1 MAVLKVAKS
10 GNPVLRRKAES
21 VDIKRLAQG
30 DDELQ
35 TFIDD
40 MVDTMRAEDGVGLAA
55 PQVDRSLQIV
65 VMECDTNKRYPDRPN
80 FGLTVL
86 VNPTIV
92 FYDEEKDYGWEACLS
107 LPGLHGWV
115 PRSRSIRIDAHD
127 REGRAITLE
136 AEGFPAVAAQHEIDH
151 LNGILYVDRMDG
163 LEKLCYQE
171 EFEQFWIPKQ
181 ESASA
186 GVAPEVAAGD

>member
-1 MAVLKVAKS
+1 MAVLKVVKS

-21 VDIKRLAQG
+21 VDIKCLAPG
-30 DDELQ
+30 DDSGLQ
-35 TFIDD
+35 SFIDD

-65 VMECDTNKRYPDRPN
+65 VMECETNKRYPDRPN

-86 VNPTIV
+86 VNPKIV
-92 FYDEEKDYGWEACLS
+92 FYGEEKAPGWEACLS

-115 PRSRSIRIDAHD
+115 PRSSSIRIEAYD
-127 REGRAITLE
+127 REGQAITLE

-151 LNGILYVDRMDG
+151 LNGILYVDRMED
-163 LEKLCYQE
+163 LKKLCYQE
-171 EFEQFWIPKQ
+171 EFEQFWIPKK
-181 ESASA
+181 EP
-186 GVAPEVAAGD
+186 APA